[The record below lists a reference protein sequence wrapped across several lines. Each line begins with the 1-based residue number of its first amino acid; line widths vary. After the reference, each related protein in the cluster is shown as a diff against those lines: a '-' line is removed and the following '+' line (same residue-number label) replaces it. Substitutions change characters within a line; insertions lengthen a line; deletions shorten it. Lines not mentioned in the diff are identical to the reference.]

1 MESIKLIN
9 VRQNNLKGF
18 DLEIPFKKLV
28 VITGVSG
35 AGKSSLAFDTLYA
48 EGQRR
53 YVETFSTYARQFMER
68 MDPPKVDR
76 IENIPPAI
84 AIEQGDPPKTSRST
98 VATMTEIADHL
109 KLLFARLAVLHCE
122 RCDRPVRKTSP
133 RDALK
138 VIKDFIGQ
146 GPDLIVSFLFEGE
159 IEELLR
165 QGFYRAYHKGEI
177 ISLKEIPK
185 GPIEVIVDRMRPEE
199 ADEER
204 LIDSLEMAQR
214 WGRGRFRVR
223 IGDYEFRFSSELECP
238 YCGIKYK
245 EPLPNHFSF
254 NSPLGACET
263 CRGFGRIID
272 IDWELVIPNPN
283 KSIREGAVKPFSPGS
298 GEFYELI
305 DFCKRRGIPI
315 DKPWRELSEEQ
326 KRLIIEGDSTY
337 YGIRGFF
344 EWLETK
350 RYKVHVR
357 VFLSRYRAY
366 IPCPS
371 CGGTRFKRESL
382 LWRLDGKNIAQIYSM
397 RAEEALHFFEKLGKR
412 ELDEASSLLV
422 DEIKRRLKY
431 LVEVGLP
438 YLTLD
443 RQSRTLSG
451 GEVQRISL
459 TKALGSSLVN
469 TLYVLDEPTRG
480 LHPRDSRKL
489 LHLLYSLRDQGNT
502 VVVVEHDPEIIQG
515 ADWIVDLGPGAGE
528 RGGHLL
534 YSGPPEGLLKKE
546 NSLTG
551 KYLKGEL
558 QIPLPEK
565 RRSPKDWLVIKGA
578 REHNLKGIDVK
589 LPLGVMVAITGV
601 SGSGK
606 STLVIDVLYKGIK
619 WLKGEPEEKPGRFDS
634 IEGLE
639 KIGDVILVDQTLPA
653 STPRATPLS
662 FLKIYEPIRRLFA
675 SQILSKQRGYTP
687 AHFSYNSSEG
697 QCPECKGEGFQ
708 KIQMQFLSDVYIKC
722 PLCNGKRF
730 RSDILEVTYR
740 GKNIA
745 EILEMTVEEAISF
758 FDDWKIKEELE
769 ILRKVGLG
777 YLRLGQPL
785 SSLSGGE
792 AQRLKLASCIK
803 EKMKGH
809 GLFIFDEPTVGLHPY
824 DVKMILEVFQELVE
838 KGHTVLIVEHNPEVI
853 KVCDWVIDLGPE
865 GGEEGGW
872 VVGNGRP
879 EEIAQLQT
887 HTGRVLREYLNGWRS
902 NYKFKEA
909 EDLKSVS
916 SAPYIII
923 KGANE
928 HNLKNLS
935 LKIPREKFVVITG
948 ISGSGKSTLAFD
960 IIFTE
965 GQRRYLE
972 CLPAYIRQY
981 LKIRERPNVDYVE
994 GIPPSVAIEQ
1004 RTSQGSR
1011 RSTVGTLTE
1020 IYHYLRLL
1028 WSKLGVQHCPSCG
1041 DPIRQYTAE
1050 SILSEILGRFWGRWV
1065 KLLSPLVLGRKGHH
1079 RELLERLKKQGIKEV
1094 LIDGKILP
1102 LDPLPQLERF
1112 KEHWIEASLG
1122 IWEVNPSLKEIIK
1135 KGLQLGGG
1143 SIRVVDEEK
1152 GESAFFSTKLYCSKC
1167 HRGFEPL
1174 DPRLFSFNSK
1184 KGACPHCEGLGGI
1197 DDFLPELIAPVENL
1211 PLKEVFLPFNDPRL
1225 KREKERLLSEL
1236 KEKLSLDLNMPL
1248 SLLNQEERERLFYG
1262 GKGFKGVIPIL
1273 RELYFYL
1280 EEELGDFLNEFM
1292 GFKVCSF
1299 CQGKRLKEEALW
1311 VKFKNWNIADFANLS
1326 VEEALQEIKSW
1337 RFSEEEG
1344 AIAEP
1349 ILKEITER
1357 LLFLKEVGLNYLQ
1370 LNRSG
1375 NTLSGGEAQR
1385 VRLAA
1390 QLGSNLSGVCYI
1402 LDEPTIGLHPRDNE
1416 KLLQALKKLKERG
1429 NTVIVVEHDPETI
1442 KSADWIIDLGPGAGP
1457 QGGKVVAEGKPE
1469 DLMASPFSLTGKWLK
1484 ERARGISSRRR
1495 EPQDW
1500 IEVIGAKKFN
1510 LKNINVKI
1518 PLGTLICVT
1527 GVSGSGKSSLVIE
1540 VLYRGLK
1547 NFLSGNRHL
1556 KDGFEDIKGWEK
1568 IRRVIQVDHS
1578 PIGRNPNSTPATYVG
1593 VFDEIRRLF
1602 SQLPES
1608 RKMGYTPSRFSFN
1621 LKGGRCET
1629 CQGKGRIKVEME
1641 FLPDVYILCENCQGK
1656 RYNQDTLSVRYKGK
1670 SISDILEMTFGEG
1683 FKFFSHIPSVQRV
1696 LELLVRIGLDYLT
1709 FGQPSPTLSGGEAQ
1723 RIKLVKELSSQSKG
1737 TLYILDEPTTGL
1749 HMADVAKLLDILHLL
1764 VDNGNTVLVIEHN
1777 LDVIKEADWIID
1789 LGPEGGKEGGYLLF
1803 EGTPFELL
1811 ECQNSYTA
1819 QALRRYLLQEG

>member
-1 MESIKLIN
+1 MGSIKLIN

-18 DLEIPFKKLV
+18 DLEVPLKKLI

-68 MDPPKVDR
+68 VDPPQVER

-84 AIEQGDPPKTSRST
+84 AIQQSDPPKTSRST

-122 RCDRPVRKTSP
+122 RCDRPVKRTSP
-133 RDALK
+133 RDAFK
-138 VIKDFIGQ
+138 VIKDFIDQ
-146 GPDLIVSFLFEGE
+146 GPELIVTFPFEGE

-165 QGFYRAYHKGEI
+165 QGFYRAYHKGEV
-177 ISLKEIPK
+177 ISLKEISK
-185 GPIEVIVDRMRPEE
+185 GSIEVIVDRMNSQE

-214 WGRGRFRVR
+214 WGRGRFGVH
-223 IGDYEFRFSSELECP
+223 IGEYEFRFSSEFECP
-238 YCGIKYK
+238 YCGIKYR
-245 EPLPNHFSF
+245 ESVPNNFSF
-254 NSPLGACET
+254 NSPLGACDT

-272 IDWELVIPNPN
+272 IDLDLVIPNPN
-283 KSIREGAVKPFSPGS
+283 KSIKEGAVKPFSPGS
-298 GEFYELI
+298 EEFYDLLN
-305 DFCKRRGIPI
+305 FCKRRGIPI
-315 DKPWRELSEEQ
+315 DKPWKELSEEQ
-326 KRLIIEGDSTY
+326 KRLIMEGDSTY

-366 IPCPS
+366 VPCPS

-397 RAEEALHFFEKLGKR
+397 RVEEALSFFENLGKR
-412 ELDEASSLLV
+412 ELDEASFLLV
-422 DEIKRRLKY
+422 EEIKKRLKY
-431 LVEVGLP
+431 LVDVGLP

-489 LHLLYSLRDQGNT
+489 LNLLYSLRDQGNT
-502 VVVVEHDPEIIQG
+502 VVVVEHDPEIIRG
-515 ADWIVDLGPGAGE
+515 ADWIIDLGPGAGE
-528 RGGHLL
+528 RGGHLI
-534 YSGPPEGLLKKE
+534 YAGPPEGLLEKE
-546 NSLTG
+546 ESLTG
-551 KYLKGEL
+551 KYLKGEIH
-558 QIPLPEK
+558 IPLPEK
-565 RRSPKDWLVIKGA
+565 RRSPKGLIWIKGA
-578 REHNLKGIDVK
+578 KEHNLKAIDVK
-589 LPLGVMVAITGV
+589 IPLGVIVGVTGV

-634 IEGLE
+634 IEGIE
-639 KIGDVILVDQTLPA
+639 QIEEVILVDQTLPS
-653 STPRATPLS
+653 STPRATPLT
-662 FLKIYEPIRRLFA
+662 FLKIYEPIRKLFA

-708 KIQMQFLSDVYIKC
+708 KIEMQFLSDVYIKC
-722 PLCNGKRF
+722 PVCDGKRF

-758 FDDWKIKEELE
+758 FEDWKIKEELE

-785 SSLSGGE
+785 STLSGGE
-792 AQRLKLASCIK
+792 AQRLKLAACIK
-803 EKMKGH
+803 EKGRGH
-809 GLFIFDEPTVGLHPY
+809 NLYIFDEPTVGLHPY
-824 DVKMILEVFQELVE
+824 DVKMILEVFQDLVE

-853 KVCDWVIDLGPE
+853 KVCDWIIDLGPE

-872 VVGNGRP
+872 VVGSGRP
-879 EEIAQLQT
+879 EEVAKLET
-887 HTGRVLREYLNGWRS
+887 HTGKVLREYLKGWKQVFLPKDEES
-902 NYKFKEA
+902 FKV
-909 EDLKSVS
+909 KPSV
-916 SAPYIII
+916 PHIII

-928 HNLKNLS
+928 HNLKNIS

-960 IIFTE
+960 ILFTE

-1011 RSTVGTLTE
+1011 RSTVGTITE

-1028 WSKLGVQHCPSCG
+1028 WSKLGLQYCPSCG
-1041 DPIRQYTAE
+1041 DPIRRYTPE

-1065 KLLSPLVLGRKGHH
+1065 KLFSPLVLGRKGHH
-1079 RELLERLKKQGIKEV
+1079 RELLERLKKQGIEEV

-1122 IWEVNPSLKEIIK
+1122 SWEVNPFLKEIIK

-1143 SIRVVDEEK
+1143 SLRVVDDEK
-1152 GESAFFSTKLYCSKC
+1152 GESAFFSTKLYCPNC

-1184 KGACPHCEGLGGI
+1184 KGACPQCEGLGGF
-1197 DDFLPELIAPVENL
+1197 DDFLPELIAPNEDL
-1211 PLKEVFLPFNDPRL
+1211 PLKEALLPFNDLRL
-1225 KREKERLLSEL
+1225 KREKERLFSEL
-1236 KEKLSLDLNMPL
+1236 TEKLGLDLNTPL
-1248 SLLNQEERERLFYG
+1248 SVLENEKKQHLFYG

-1280 EEELGDFLNEFM
+1280 EDELGDFLNEFR
-1292 GFKVCSF
+1292 GFKVCSS

-1311 VKFKNWNIADFANLS
+1311 VKLKGWSIADFANLS
-1326 VEEALQEIKSW
+1326 VEEAFQVIKSW
-1337 RFSEEEG
+1337 KFSEEER
-1344 AIAEP
+1344 AIADP
-1349 ILKEITER
+1349 IIKEITQR
-1357 LLFLKEVGLNYLQ
+1357 LSFLMEVGLNYLQ

-1416 KLLQALKKLKERG
+1416 LLLKALRKLKERG

-1457 QGGKVVAEGKPE
+1457 KGGEVVAEGKLE
-1469 DLMASPFSLTGKWLK
+1469 DIMVSPLSITGRWLK
-1484 ERARGISSRRR
+1484 ERGREITSRLRK
-1495 EPQDW
+1495 PKDW
-1500 IEVIGAKKFN
+1500 VEIIGAKKFN

-1547 NFLSGNRHL
+1547 NFLSGNHYLR
-1556 KDGFEDIKGWEK
+1556 DGFEDIKGWEK
-1568 IRRVIQVDHS
+1568 IKRVVQVDHS
-1578 PIGRNPNSTPATYVG
+1578 PIGKNPNSTPATYVG

-1608 RKMGYTPSRFSFN
+1608 RKMGYTQSRFSFN

-1641 FLPDVYILCENCQGK
+1641 FLPDVYILCETCQGK
-1656 RYNQDTLSVRYKGK
+1656 RYNQETLSIRYKGK
-1670 SISDILEMTFGEG
+1670 SISDVLEMTFGEG
-1683 FKFFSHIPSVQRV
+1683 LEFFFNIPSIKRV

-1723 RIKLVKELSSQSKG
+1723 RIKLIKELSSQSKG

-1749 HMADVAKLLDILHLL
+1749 HMADVSKLLDILHLL
-1764 VDNGNTVLVIEHN
+1764 VNRGDTVLVIEHN
-1777 LDVIKEADWIID
+1777 LEVIKEADWIID

-1803 EGTPFELL
+1803 EGTPLELL
-1811 ECQNSYTA
+1811 KCESSYTA
-1819 QALRRYLLQEG
+1819 QALRRYLQEG